1 MSHLQAICQDDV
13 GVHGPHVQVVD
24 EGTLNSVR
32 NIFQGG
38 ELGLN
43 LITHLQR
50 KWREVK
56 AGDQDGNWRLY
67 RVTEKTPWVPNGR
80 QTTGTNT
87 QDPGGTGQ
95 STAAWENSRLHPK
108 RTLGLGE
115 KCVICGL
122 IWHSPSASK

>member
-1 MSHLQAICQDDV
+1 MSHLQAVRQDDV

-50 KWREVK
+50 KWKEVK

-80 QTTGTNT
+80 QTTCTNT
-87 QDPGGTGQ
+87 PDPGGTGQ
-95 STAAWENSRLHPK
+95 STAAREAADSTPTELWGWERN
-108 RTLGLGE
+108 
-115 KCVICGL
+115 
-122 IWHSPSASK
+122 A